1 MFYKSSTKVKEVE
14 SVYQYPPPP
23 PPGYNHNDDAAA
35 ATAHLIIDQDVQAFF
50 NSKMLALYKHL
61 FAQRIYLPFDIT
73 HKISSCVLSLNSSQE
88 SVI

>member
-50 NSKMLALYKHL
+50 QFQNVGTL
-61 FAQRIYLPFDIT
+61 
-73 HKISSCVLSLNSSQE
+73 
-88 SVI
+88 